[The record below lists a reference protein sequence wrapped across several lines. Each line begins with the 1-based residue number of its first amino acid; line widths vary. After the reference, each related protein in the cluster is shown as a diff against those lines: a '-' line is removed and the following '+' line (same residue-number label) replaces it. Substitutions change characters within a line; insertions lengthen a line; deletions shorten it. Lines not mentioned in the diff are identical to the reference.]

1 MRVINKLF
9 EIPEELSGGISKVTV
24 IGFNRMLIENYMHI
38 MEYQDIFIRIKMEDG
53 LIDINGFNLELNEM
67 TKDDLIVTGTIES
80 VEFEKIDK
88 K

>member
-24 IGFNRMLIENYMHI
+24 IGFNRMLIE
-38 MEYQDIFIRIKMEDG
+38 
-53 LIDINGFNLELNEM
+53 M

>member
-38 MEYQDIFIRIKMEDG
+38 MEYQDIFIRINKNILTYTKIGD
-53 LIDINGFNLELNEM
+53 LYDNIFNNRYFNRCRFCFW
-67 TKDDLIVTGTIES
+67 TGN
-80 VEFEKIDK
+80 VFVLL
-88 K
+88 